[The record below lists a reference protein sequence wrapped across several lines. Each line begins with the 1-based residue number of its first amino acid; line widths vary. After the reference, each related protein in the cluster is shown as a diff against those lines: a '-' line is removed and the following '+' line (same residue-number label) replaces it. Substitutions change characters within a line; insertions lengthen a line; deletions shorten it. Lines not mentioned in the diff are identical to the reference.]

1 MTETVVDPFAFTL
14 GPRDAKI
21 LLVGEAWGSEE
32 RAAQRPFIGPSGN
45 LLNSMLA
52 DAGLVRGSILT
63 TNVVDAQPS
72 GNDFTNFLY
81 PIKEKKE
88 LYRGIHP
95 TPQLLAG
102 LTKLERLVDT
112 VKPTLIIAAGN
123 WPLFALSSLD
133 ETSTTRGYKLP
144 GGITKWRGS
153 QLFSRPIG
161 GRSYPLLP
169 IVHPASTLREM
180 AWRQPTVHDIK
191 ARGVRFVNG
200 ETKWEAPER
209 PYVAKPTF
217 KQVWDFF
224 ARLQSS
230 LTRGPVRLS
239 VDLETYRRRWISVIG
254 VADELSSFAIPLF
267 YVDRS
272 KGDERT
278 INYWTASEETW
289 LFETLKTILEHPNVR
304 IVGQNFIYDTQW
316 LHRLYNIR
324 ATVSFDTMVA
334 HHLAYPGTPK
344 ALDYLASLYCDH
356 YVYWKDESGDW
367 DNFPADAERYW
378 LYNAKDITATLEISS
393 VLEGVLKTYQLEDL
407 YKDRMDQWEMARE
420 MMIRGIRFD
429 KTAQQAMKLEL
440 LEQSN
445 NLQQWLLSV
454 LPESWQYT
462 STGKPWYDSPKG
474 TAMVLYQLLGLPE
487 QKHKKTKQLTADAE
501 ALAALQKLPESMWL
515 SPLLSRL
522 SHLRS
527 LGVFISHFLEART
540 SPDGRM
546 KCTFNVAHP
555 DTFRWSSN
563 SNGFGEGT
571 NLQNIPK

>member
-1 MTETVVDPFAFTL
+1 M
-14 GPRDAKI
+14 G
-21 LLVGEAWGSEE
+21 
-32 RAAQRPFIGPSGN
+32 
-45 LLNSMLA
+45 
-52 DAGLVRGSILT
+52 
-63 TNVVDAQPS
+63 
-72 GNDFTNFLY
+72 
-81 PIKEKKE
+81 
-88 LYRGIHP
+88 
-95 TPQLLAG
+95 
-102 LTKLERLVDT
+102 
-112 VKPTLIIAAGN
+112 
-123 WPLFALSSLD
+123 
-133 ETSTTRGYKLP
+133 
-144 GGITKWRGS
+144 
-153 QLFSRPIG
+153 
-161 GRSYPLLP
+161 
-169 IVHPASTLREM
+169 
-180 AWRQPTVHDIK
+180 WRQPTVHDLK
-191 ARGVRFVNG
+191 ARGARFING
-200 ETKWEAPER
+200 QTKWEAPEK
-209 PYVAKPTF
+209 PYVIKRTF

-224 ARLQSS
+224 ARIQSQ
-230 LTRGPVRLS
+230 LARGEVRLS

-254 VADELSSFAIPLF
+254 VADALSAFAIPLF

-324 ATVSFDTMVA
+324 ASVTFDTMVA

-367 DNFPADAERYW
+367 DNFPSDAERYW
-378 LYNAKDITATLEISS
+378 LYNAKDITATLEISG
-393 VLEGVLKTYQLEDL
+393 VLEQVLKHEKLEEL

-420 MMIRGIRFD
+420 MMIRGVRFD
-429 KTAQQAMKLEL
+429 KTLQNQMKMEL
-440 LEQSN
+440 LEQAN

-454 LPESWQYT
+454 LPQSWQYT

-474 TAMVLYQLLGLPE
+474 TAAVLYQLLGLPP
-487 QKHKKTKQLTADAE
+487 QQHKKTKQLTADAE
-501 ALAALQKLPESMWL
+501 ALAALQRLPESKWL

-522 SHLRS
+522 AHLRS
-527 LGVFISHFLEART
+527 LGVFISHFLEAKT